1 MAQKIAQIDSVTSV
15 IAAPDPNADGAEA
28 PLRVD
33 SFGNLHVTPHTES
46 AASTPEP
53 LQNVK
58 DITLLASAL
67 RTADT
72 NTADQTNVNHR
83 GVTVFIDV
91 TVADE
96 SASVVFT
103 IQGKDDVSSAY
114 YTLLV
119 SSALASVTTAVLHV
133 MPGAVASANSV
144 ANLPLPRVWRVN
156 CNAADTDDLTYS
168 VGASL
173 HL

>member
-1 MAQKIAQIDSVTSV
+1 MAQKIAQIDSVTSA
-15 IAAPDPNADGAEA
+15 IASPDPSADGSEA

-91 TVADE
+91 TVDLE
-96 SASVVFT
+96 LASVTYT
-103 IQGKDDVSSAY
+103 IQGKDAISGSY
-114 YTLLV
+114 YTLLA
-119 SSALASVTTAVLHV
+119 SAAIAAVGTTVLHV
-133 MPGAVASANSV
+133 MPGAVAVGNSV

-156 CNAADTDDLTYS
+156 CNAADGDDLTYS

>member
-1 MAQKIAQIDSVTSV
+1 MAQKIAQIDSVTSA
-15 IAAPDPNADGAEA
+15 IAAPDPSADGSEA

-33 SFGNLHVTPHTES
+33 SFGNLHITPHTES

-58 DITLLASAL
+58 DITLLESAL

-91 TVADE
+91 TEDE
-96 SASVVFT
+96 ELASVVFT
-103 IQGKDDVSSAY
+103 IQGKDSVSDAY
-114 YTLLV
+114 YTLLA
-119 SSALASVTTAVLHV
+119 STALASVTTAVLHV
-133 MPGAVASANSV
+133 MPGAVAVNNSV

-156 CNAADTDDLTYS
+156 CHAADGDDLTYS